1 MIVARERV
9 LGELEN
15 PAATEVVRVREMR
28 FGEREVVD
36 VRIFYEDT
44 LEDGTTEL
52 KPSRK
57 GLGLTAETWRL
68 LLPVIAEAVREE
80 QAPGEVYE

>member
-9 LGELEN
+9 VGELEN
-15 PAATEVVRVREMR
+15 PAATEVIRVRQMH
-28 FGEREVVD
+28 FAERAVVD
-36 VRIFYEDT
+36 VRIFYEDN

-57 GLGLTAETWRL
+57 GIGLTAETWRR

-80 QAPGEVYE
+80 QAEA